1 MNNFE
6 LTLLISPDLTVKKIE
21 SIEKLFEKNVKKLG
35 GSIIANENWGLRDLS
50 YKINNAKKA
59 FYSFF
64 QITFEGSKI
73 QDLKKTLSLN
83 EEILRYLVIKV
94 KKHEELPTKL
104 LKNKE

>member
-6 LTLLISPDLTVKKIE
+6 AILLINANLTVKKIE

-35 GSIIANENWGLRDLS
+35 GSIIAKENWGLRNLS
-50 YKINNAKKA
+50 YKIQSAKKA

-64 QITFEGSKI
+64 QITFKGSKI
-73 QDLKKTLSLN
+73 QDLKQTLSLN
-83 EEILRYLVIKV
+83 EDIIRYLVIKV

-104 LKNKE
+104 LKNNE